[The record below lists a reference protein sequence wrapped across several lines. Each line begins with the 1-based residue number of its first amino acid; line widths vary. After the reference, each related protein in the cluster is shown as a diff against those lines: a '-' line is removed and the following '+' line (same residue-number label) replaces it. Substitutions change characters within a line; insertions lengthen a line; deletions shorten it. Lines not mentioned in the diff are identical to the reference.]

1 MEKKGSR
8 LKYLAVLSL
17 LGLLGLVTGNV
28 GFYGFFGFLGFV
40 GFAKIKADER
50 LMANLAKAVFY
61 GFVVSLVGLS
71 LAIAVSG
78 FFRSTEA
85 AMVGLAVVFV
95 LSILTF
101 TVSLIRLDR

>member
-8 LKYLAVLSL
+8 LKYLALLSL

-40 GFAKIKADER
+40 GFARIKADER
-50 LMANLAKAVFY
+50 LTVNLAKAGFH

-71 LAIAVSG
+71 LVIVVSG
-78 FFRSTEA
+78 FFRSPEA
-85 AMVGLAVVFV
+85 ATIGLAVIFV